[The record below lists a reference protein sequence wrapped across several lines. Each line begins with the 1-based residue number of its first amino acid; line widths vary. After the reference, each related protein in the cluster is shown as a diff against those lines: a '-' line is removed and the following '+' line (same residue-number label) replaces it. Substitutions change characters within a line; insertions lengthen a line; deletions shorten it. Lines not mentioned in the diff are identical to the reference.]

1 MALFSSFGRSLR
13 STDNLLA
20 LDSSH
25 RALPQWLL
33 MRPFPEV
40 SRDSDGPDPRFVKM
54 ERANRLR
61 QPLLPGIDAIHY
73 SRSDTPEECILALG
87 LTFNSLIFGT
97 LLPVYGYMDW
107 YLLQED
113 NSQKYREYRWLLQ
126 VFQTLDSTFAVA
138 CEGNEH

>member
-1 MALFSSFGRSLR
+1 MGPGFQVFGCSLR

-73 SRSDTPEECILALG
+73 SRSSSTPEECILASG

-97 LLPVYGYMDW
+97 LLPVLSGDMDW

-126 VFQTLDSTFAVA
+126 VFQTLDSTFP
-138 CEGNEH
+138 